1 MRKKSRLWETA
12 GPISLT
18 DQWPPETNQV
28 YVSTIHSFKGLE
40 SSVIILVEV
49 ERWPEKAIE
58 LEALLN
64 VGCSRARNHLI
75 VFRPVLLPE
84 TLQKYF
90 A

>member
-1 MRKKSRLWETA
+1 KKSRLWETA
-12 GPISLT
+12 GLPSLT
-18 DQWPPETNQV
+18 DQWPPGSNQV

-58 LEALLN
+58 LEALLY